1 MNDTDERTK
10 FNRIDS
16 KNILTMFNGQ
26 IKAFA
31 HIKDFHVSTSTIG
44 DRLIS
49 AIVSIDNRFDA
60 VKVRDKENVIDIKL
74 VIYNI
79 CEDEF
84 SLTAPVTEIGFD
96 YSITNRRTKT
106 SYSIEYKSTDNKKLV
121 VTKTPNILHPVSNQS
136 VHAIDNRAFK
146 SNITKIA
153 NKLYEDYMEFA
164 RSTDTESEN
173 ILDEI

>member
-1 MNDTDERTK
+1 MNDTDEKTK
-10 FNRIDS
+10 FNRINT

-31 HIKDFHVSTSTIG
+31 HIKDFHVSTSAIG
-44 DRLIS
+44 ERLIS
-49 AIVSIDNRFDA
+49 AIVSIDNGFDA
-60 VKVRDKENVIDIKL
+60 VKVRDKENIIDIKL
-74 VIYNI
+74 AIYNV

-121 VTKTPNILHPVSNQS
+121 VIKTPNVLHPVPSQS

-146 SNITKIA
+146 SSIAKIV
-153 NKLYEDYMEFA
+153 NKLYEDYMEFT
-164 RSTDTESEN
+164 RNTDVESEN